1 MKKSKSKRIG
11 DVLIIENTKKVTNAD
26 TEYYYIRVQMPDGS
40 ELPLMFTD
48 NEFNNA
54 IERAKKNTEDIPK
67 VSWLRDI
74 LD

>member
-1 MKKSKSKRIG
+1 MKRIG
-11 DVLIIENTKKVTNAD
+11 DVLVIENTNKITNAD
-26 TEYYYIRVQMPDGS
+26 GEYYYIRVQMPDGT

-48 NEFNNA
+48 YEFNVA
-54 IERAKKNTEDIPK
+54 IERAKKNTEDIPE